1 MIIDTCAAVYNSL
14 TLLCTLHCVLSTL
27 CIGECTAGHTAACI
41 GECTARCTAA
51 CTARCTAACTA
62 ACTHHFEMLCAG
74 VGGWEYIHS
83 WRIGGR
89 LKDRSVTLQTPVS
102 SRSACRVESRVQSAE
117 CREQSAECRVQ
128 SAESSE
134 QSAEC
139 REQRAE
145 SREQRVESREQ
156 RVERCRGAECR
167 KQRAEKVGI
176 IRVAMQL
183 APPIMRLTG
192 TAPPWALPVR
202 EMIGGASCIATHCST
217 RLSASTT
224 FSLCSVWIA
233 AESIIATRS
242 TPGHPQLRDRER
254 LRHNVRWTQ

>member
-1 MIIDTCAAVYNSL
+1 MHCSMHCCMHCSMHCCMHCCMHSPLRDALRWCWRMGIYTLVADWWPPQRSQRDLADTSQ
-14 TLLCTLHCVLSTL
+14 
-27 CIGECTAGHTAACI
+27 
-41 GECTARCTAA
+41 
-51 CTARCTAACTA
+51 
-62 ACTHHFEMLCAG
+62 
-74 VGGWEYIHS
+74 
-83 WRIGGR
+83 
-89 LKDRSVTLQTPVS
+89 LKK
-102 SRSACRVESRVQSAE
+102 CMQS
-117 CREQSAECRVQ
+117 REQSAECRVQ
-128 SAESSE
+128 RAECRV